1 MNTFKVIIA
10 GSRYYDDYATLKME
24 CDKILSRK
32 FADPE
37 CEVIIV
43 SGGARGADALG
54 ERYASE
60 RGLKT
65 EVHPADWN
73 RYGDSAGPIRNAEMA
88 EVADA
93 LIAFPKSGAANRGT
107 MNMVNTA
114 REKGLQVRVIQR

>member
-10 GSRYYDDYATLKME
+10 GSRYYDDYTTLKME

-32 FADPE
+32 FADSE